1 MEISKVDIYNRAD
14 IHHYLNPMMGDD
26 ASDEARLDEAR
37 KELEEEHLWRC
48 FEVFDEAIK
57 ALDGHPDAEAVA
69 WKLMQGWNC
78 HLDDSLTDGKNLY
91 FNDWQISP
99 CESQLFFDHQILP
112 TNFYD
117 VDLLDGLDLCEVHDA
132 DPVIRKAH
140 LIKSQKIDKIGEI
153 QLHRLLAAVHADGV
167 KAGIAINQNVVNEA
181 IQKTAL
187 GGSK

>member
-1 MEISKVDIYNRAD
+1 
-14 IHHYLNPMMGDD
+14 
-26 ASDEARLDEAR
+26 
-37 KELEEEHLWRC
+37 
-48 FEVFDEAIK
+48 
-57 ALDGHPDAEAVA
+57 
-69 WKLMQGWNC
+69 
-78 HLDDSLTDGKNLY
+78 
-91 FNDWQISP
+91 
-99 CESQLFFDHQILP
+99 LFFDHQILP

>member
-1 MEISKVDIYNRAD
+1 MEISKADIYDRAS
-14 IHHYLNPMMGDD
+14 IEHHINPMMNDD
-26 ASDEARLDEAR
+26 AQDEALLDAAR
-37 KELEEEHLWRC
+37 QELEQEHLWRC
-48 FEVFDEAIK
+48 FEVFDEAME

-78 HLDDSLTDGKNLY
+78 ELDESLCDKFSIFYNEWEVTVGVNQ
-91 FNDWQISP
+91 WI
-99 CESQLFFDHQILP
+99 FDHQILP
-112 TNFYD
+112 VKFFD
-117 VDLLDGLDLCEVHDA
+117 VDLLNGLEICEEHDA
-132 DPVIRKAH
+132 DPVVRKTH

-181 IQKTAL
+181 TQKTAL